1 MDIVYFVFKCCQS
14 AHPKSA
20 LSWRSSWLQAALPP
34 RGTPKDSP
42 SAHGCAPR
50 NLENFLRPKVELQSS
65 RARAK
70 YRGLNCL
77 GFHHHDISWNHE
89 IYWNIIRC
97 HKSKIQN
104 GSKDLHPLHWHLAL
118 SRILNLVSTR
128 RAPQPLRF
136 ILAILWLQVAQGLSG
151 IQPGAIVWLEANEN
165 LSQGPKEEKNHL
177 ANNATAI
184 GPHANAN
191 STFRKGPL
199 RAPLWEAG
207 HLDVVTLP
215 ARRTSLTA
223 GLLWRYEIFGESFVA
238 SFSGAWSR
246 HKAPS
251 SALNLVQMCEMAT
264 KSWDICIKKNWNLGW
279 IRHLHS
285 GTHAES

>member
-1 MDIVYFVFKCCQS
+1 M
-14 AHPKSA
+14 KS
-20 LSWRSSWLQAALPP
+20 
-34 RGTPKDSP
+34 
-42 SAHGCAPR
+42 C
-50 NLENFLRPKVELQSS
+50 
-65 RARAK
+65 
-70 YRGLNCL
+70 
-77 GFHHHDISWNHE
+77 
-89 IYWNIIRC
+89 NIIRC
-97 HKSKIQN
+97 HKSKIQT

-184 GPHANAN
+184 GPHANAD

-215 ARRTSLTA
+215 TRRTGLTA

-279 IRHLHS
+279 IFFFFTASSSLWDPCRILASSEHRWGCLETSIAGPHQ
-285 GTHAES
+285 ESVFEPLTFARIV